1 MGIQL
6 DTLGRVVGSVLVIV
20 AYFIILHVNTRL
32 GVTVQIVA
40 DSISIPYFIRT
51 KSWDIVVML
60 TFLLTISLSSF
71 L

>member
-1 MGIQL
+1 MRVQL

>member
-1 MGIQL
+1 MRIQI

>member
-1 MGIQL
+1 MRVKL

-51 KSWDIVVML
+51 NSWDIVVML

>member
-1 MGIQL
+1 MRIQL